1 MIALQVHITAGPQA
15 GARLKLSQ
23 SPVTFGRAPD
33 NTLVLDLTTVSR
45 NHGELRFEDDQW
57 WLYNLSQNGTKI
69 GRKRVTK
76 KPRVLDDGA
85 SVLIGDEEVFRVYHD
100 VEVAPETHAAA
111 ASTTDQTEHAQ
122 PETAAPG
129 TGTRKRS
136 KLWIIIGIWMVLC
149 IGLFVLLA
157 TTVGKDDGNGGGN
170 NNQLVRYT
178 DAREVRSILKREVQ
192 RETPDDY
199 LYTVNIEQARQ
210 AEVSQPRERFLYEAY
225 DKYREATRY
234 LPEGTQLEPQDRQ
247 RYDRVL
253 DDLAELIYLRFD
265 RAHTLYG
272 QNLYDD
278 VIQEIDQ
285 LREFFPANPNEDP
298 VAAQIM
304 RLRGRASA
312 RID

>member
-1 MIALQVHITAGPQA
+1 LIALQVHITAGPQA

-23 SPVTFGRAPD
+23 SPVTFGRSPD
-33 NTLVLDLTTVSR
+33 NTLVLDLSTVSR
-45 NHGELRFEDDQW
+45 NHGELRYEDDQW
-57 WLYNLSQNGTKI
+57 WLYNLSQNGTKV

-76 KPRVLDDGA
+76 KPRALEDGA

-100 VEVAPETHAAA
+100 AETEPPAAA
-111 ASTTDQTEHAQ
+111 PAHDTPEHAQ

-129 TGTRKRS
+129 TGAGKRS
-136 KLWIIIGIWMVLC
+136 KLWIIIGVWLLLC
-149 IGLFVLLA
+149 VGLFVLLA
-157 TTVGKDDGNGGGN
+157 TTIGKDDNGDGPGT
-170 NNQLVRYT
+170 NQLVRYA
-178 DAREVRSILKREVQ
+178 DAREVRQVLKREVE

-272 QNLYDD
+272 QNLYED

-312 RID
+312 RAD